1 MKEVG
6 SIDKG
11 TIIRTVTLVVVW
23 INMLLSNYGLQPIP
37 IVSEDIIAEV
47 LAGAVTVWTW
57 FKNNYV
63 TAKGNQQ
70 KQVLQKNHLIK

>member
-1 MKEVG
+1 M
-6 SIDKG
+6 DKG
-11 TIIRTVTLVVVW
+11 TIVRTAALVIVW

-37 IVSEDIIAEV
+37 VVSEDIIAEV

-63 TAKGNQQ
+63 TWKGKQQ
-70 KQVLQKNHLIK
+70 KEVLQKNYLTK